1 MSWLF
6 GKAMHSNVLDLL
18 DKDCKVTDG
27 PTERFDKKNWKWKN
41 EKQSEIINWKWF
53 YNKTERK
60 NKHFVA
66 EKNNR
71 AQKENQKAG
80 LKSYAYNNKKREN
93 KRCQIKRQKHK
104 RKRLRKE
111 LPIHGWFGKRE
122 EEVSCYIKTK

>member
-1 MSWLF
+1 MNALQRSGPF
-6 GKAMHSNVLDLL
+6 GQRLQSDRRTNRKIWQ
-18 DKDCKVTDG
+18 
-27 PTERFDKKNWKWKN
+27 KNWKWKN

-66 EKNNR
+66 EKNKR

-93 KRCQIKRQKHK
+93 KRCQIKDRSINEKGYVK
-104 RKRLRKE
+104 NYLSMVGLEKE
-111 LPIHGWFGKRE
+111 KNRYP
-122 EEVSCYIKTK
+122 VT